1 MRKISDKGLF
11 GKAIIQSME
20 LDAIRNNIVMPAIR
34 RANETM
40 PHFNLENVDAT
51 TVFYGLPGA
60 VLDSLNLVS
69 FVFIIEDEV
78 ARQAKKAIKITTE
91 DVLET
96 QTPPFA
102 NIENLCRFLQD
113 KMAQE

>member
-1 MRKISDKGLF
+1 
-11 GKAIIQSME
+11 ME
-20 LDAIRNNIVMPAIR
+20 IAAIRNDIVMPAIQ

-40 PHFNLENVDAT
+40 PHFNLENVDDS

-78 ARQAKKAIKITTE
+78 AAKSGKNIKITTE

-96 QTPPFA
+96 TTPPFA
-102 NIENLCRFLQD
+102 NLSNLCRFIQS
-113 KMAQE
+113 KMAE